1 MLSKGHVLVVGWRD
15 HVEVGGVC
23 VLWSHCRRSV
33 SNMCLWRTFWS
44 CLVVIAMALYRVSLS
59 FVLVVSCWSS
69 GSRMI
74 CGRGVG
80 AGFVSGVCRSGM
92 G

>member
-1 MLSKGHVLVVGWRD
+1 M
-15 HVEVGGVC
+15 
-23 VLWSHCRRSV
+23 
-33 SNMCLWRTFWS
+33 
-44 CLVVIAMALYRVSLS
+44 VVIAMALYRASLS
-59 FVLVVSCWSS
+59 FVIVVSCWSS

-80 AGFVSGVCRSGM
+80 AGGVWGFVGLVWSDRELCRSVVEEYLLKVDFQLGRKLSWVKSE